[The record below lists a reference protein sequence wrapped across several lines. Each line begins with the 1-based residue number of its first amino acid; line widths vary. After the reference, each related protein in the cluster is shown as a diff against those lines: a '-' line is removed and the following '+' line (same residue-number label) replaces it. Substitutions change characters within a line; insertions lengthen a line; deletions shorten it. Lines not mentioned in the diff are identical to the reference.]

1 MTAYLWFSYTLTAAY
16 VLLMLAY
23 SYGYFKPKRNAAAPK
38 PGDPPFFSIIIPARN
53 EAANIRQC
61 LESILNNHY
70 PNDRF
75 EIILVD
81 DFSEDDTYAIASR
94 LSGNNLQVIKL
105 SDHINKEE
113 RLNAFKKKALEIGIS
128 KAKGTYIIT
137 TDADCIAPAT
147 WLQSYAEKLNSSGNI
162 QCLAA
167 PVNFIPYNNRKNWL
181 YYFQSIDFMTM
192 QGITIASNRLG
203 LGNMS
208 NGANFLFSKK
218 AFEKVGGYKDIDQKA
233 SGDDMMLM
241 QKIQQQYPDGID
253 FLFDKNAIVATPVQ
267 PDWSSFLN
275 QRIRWA
281 SKADSYP
288 QVKLTLVL
296 LLVYLFNLNFLVLGI
311 IACFNAVV
319 LKSLLYILLSKLIA
333 ELAFVMPLSI
343 FFNKRKEV
351 FYLIILQPLHILYI
365 ISAGFLGKFGTYNW
379 KGRAVH

>member
-1 MTAYLWFSYTLTAAY
+1 MTVYLWFSYVLTAAY
-16 VLLMLAY
+16 ILLMAAY
-23 SYGYFKPKRNAAAPK
+23 IYGYFKPKRYMAAPK
-38 PGDPPFFSIIIPARN
+38 PGEKPFFSIIIPARN
-53 EAANIRQC
+53 EAANIATC
-61 LESILNNHY
+61 LNSILNNNY
-70 PNDRF
+70 PDDQF
-75 EIILVD
+75 EIILID
-81 DFSEDDTYAIASR
+81 DFSEDDTYAIASK
-94 LSGNNLQVIKL
+94 LSGNNLQVVRL
-105 SDHINKEE
+105 ADHINKEE

-128 KAKGTYIIT
+128 KAKGAYIIT
-137 TDADCIAPAT
+137 TDADCIVPAD
-147 WLQSYAEKLNSSGNI
+147 WLQSYADKLSTSGNI

-167 PVNFIPYNNRKNWL
+167 PVNFIPYNKKKNWL

-218 AFEKVGGYKDIDQKA
+218 AFKTVGGYKGIDQKA

-253 FLFDKNAIVATPVQ
+253 FLFHKNAIVATPVQ

-296 LLVYLFNLNFLVLGI
+296 LLVYLFNLNFLFLGI
-311 IACFNAVV
+311 TACFNA
-319 LKSLLYILLSKLIA
+319 LAFKSILYIFLSKLVA

-343 FFNKRKEV
+343 FFNKRNEL

-379 KGRAVH
+379 KGRSVH

>member
-1 MTAYLWFSYTLTAAY
+1 MTIYLWFSYVLAAAY
-16 VLLMLAY
+16 VWLMLAY
-23 SYGYFKPKRNAAAPK
+23 SYGYFKPKRNGAAPK
-38 PGDPPFFSIIIPARN
+38 PGEQPFFSIIIPARN
-53 EAANIRQC
+53 EAANIEKC
-61 LESILNNHY
+61 LNSILNNNY
-70 PNDRF
+70 PGDKF
-75 EIILVD
+75 EIILID
-81 DFSEDDTYAIASR
+81 DFSEDDTYTIAAR
-94 LSGNNLQVIKL
+94 LAGNNLQVIRL

-128 KAKGTYIIT
+128 KTKGTYIIT
-137 TDADCIAPAT
+137 TDADCIVPAN
-147 WLQSYAEKLNSSGNI
+147 WLRSYAEKLNTSGNI

-218 AFEKVGGYKDIDQKA
+218 AFETVGGYKGIDQKA

-267 PDWSSFLN
+267 PDWASFLN

-311 IACFNAVV
+311 VACFNAIV
-319 LKSLLYILLSKLIA
+319 LKPLLYIFLSKLIA
-333 ELAFVMPLSI
+333 ELVFVMPLSI
-343 FFNKRKEV
+343 FFNKRKEL

>member
-1 MTAYLWFSYTLTAAY
+1 MTVYLWFSYALAAAY

-23 SYGYFKPKRNAAAPK
+23 SYGYFKPKQNGAAPK
-38 PGDPPFFSIIIPARN
+38 PGEQPFFSIIIPARN
-53 EAANIRQC
+53 EAANIEKC
-61 LESILNNHY
+61 LNSILNNNY
-70 PNDRF
+70 PGNKF
-75 EIILVD
+75 EIILID
-81 DFSEDDTYAIASR
+81 DFSEDETYAIATR
-94 LSGNNLQVIKL
+94 LGGNNLEVIRL

-137 TDADCIAPAT
+137 TDADCIVPAS
-147 WLQSYAEKLNSSGNI
+147 WLQSYAEKLNTSGSI

-167 PVNFIPYNNRKNWL
+167 PVNFVPYNNRKNWL

-218 AFEKVGGYKDIDQKA
+218 AFETVGGYKGIDQKA

-296 LLVYLFNLNFLVLGI
+296 LLVYLFNLNFLILGI
-311 IACFNAVV
+311 VACFNTIV
-319 LKSLLYILLSKLIA
+319 LKPLLCIFLSKLIA
-333 ELAFVMPLSI
+333 ELVFVIPLSI
-343 FFNKRKEV
+343 FFNKRKEL

>member
-1 MTAYLWFSYTLTAAY
+1 MTAYLWFSYALTAAY
-16 VLLMLAY
+16 ILLMVAY
-23 SYGYFKPKRNAAAPK
+23 IYGYFKPKRYIHAAK
-38 PGDPPFFSIIIPARN
+38 PGEQPFFSIIIPARN
-53 EAANIRQC
+53 EAGNIAAC
-61 LESILNNHY
+61 LNSILNNNY
-70 PNDRF
+70 PVDKF
-75 EIILVD
+75 EIILID
-81 DFSEDDTYAIASR
+81 DFSEDDTYTIASK
-94 LSGNNLQVIKL
+94 LSGNHLQVIRL

-128 KAKGTYIIT
+128 KAKGSYIIT
-137 TDADCIAPAT
+137 TDADCIVPAS
-147 WLQSYAEKLNSSGNI
+147 WLQSYADKLLTTGNI

-167 PVNFIPYNNRKNWL
+167 PVNFIPYNNKKNWL

-218 AFEKVGGYKDIDQKA
+218 AFETVGGYKGIDQKA

-241 QKIQQQYPDGID
+241 QKIQQQYPDGIG
-253 FLFDKNAIVATPVQ
+253 FLFDQNAIVATPVQ

-311 IACFNAVV
+311 AACFSMVAF
-319 LKSLLYILLSKLIA
+319 KSLLFLFLSKLIS

-343 FFNKRKEV
+343 FFNKRNEL

-379 KGRAVH
+379 KGRSVH

>member
-1 MTAYLWFSYTLTAAY
+1 MTVYLWFAYALTAAY
-16 VLLMLAY
+16 VLLMVAY
-23 SYGYFKPKRNAAAPK
+23 SYGYFKPKRNTPASKTPEK
-38 PGDPPFFSIIIPARN
+38 PIFSIIIPARN
-53 EAANIRQC
+53 EAANMEQC
-61 LESILNNHY
+61 LNSILNNNY
-70 PNDRF
+70 PADRF

-81 DFSEDDTYAIASR
+81 DFSEDDTYAIAAR
-94 LSGNNLQVIKL
+94 LSGNNLQVVRL

-128 KAKGTYIIT
+128 KAKGTFIIT
-137 TDADCIAPAT
+137 TDADCIVPLN
-147 WLQSYAEKLNSSGNI
+147 WLQSYADKLNTSCNI

-167 PVNFIPYNNRKNWL
+167 PVNFIPCNKRKNWL

-208 NGANFLFSKK
+208 NGANFLFAKK
-218 AFEKVGGYKDIDQKA
+218 AFETVGGYKGIDQKA

-296 LLVYLFNLNFLVLGI
+296 LLVYLFNLNFLLLGI
-311 IACFNAVV
+311 SACFSTIA
-319 LKSLLYILLSKLIA
+319 LKSLLYIFLSKLIA
-333 ELAFVMPLSI
+333 ELAFIIPLSF
-343 FFNKRKEV
+343 FFNKRNEL

-379 KGRAVH
+379 KGRAAH

>member
-1 MTAYLWFSYTLTAAY
+1 MTVYLWFSYALAAAY

-23 SYGYFKPKRNAAAPK
+23 SYGYCKPKRNGTAPQ
-38 PGDPPFFSIIIPARN
+38 PGEQPFFSIIIPARN
-53 EAANIRQC
+53 EAANIEKC
-61 LESILNNHY
+61 LNSILNNNY
-70 PNDRF
+70 PGNKF
-75 EIILVD
+75 EIILID
-81 DFSEDDTYAIASR
+81 DFSEDETYAIATR
-94 LSGNNLQVIKL
+94 LGGNNLLALRL
-105 SDHINKEE
+105 SDYINKEE

-137 TDADCIAPAT
+137 TDADCIVPAS
-147 WLQSYAEKLNSSGNI
+147 WLQSYAEKLNTSGNI

-218 AFEKVGGYKDIDQKA
+218 AFETVGGYKGIDQKA

-267 PDWSSFLN
+267 PDWASFLN

-296 LLVYLFNLNFLVLGI
+296 LLVYLFNLNFLILAIV
-311 IACFNAVV
+311 ACFNTIA
-319 LKSLLYILLSKLIA
+319 LKPLLYIFISKLVA

-343 FFNKRKEV
+343 FFNKRKEL

>member
-1 MTAYLWFSYTLTAAY
+1 MTVYLWFSYILTAAY
-16 VLLMLAY
+16 VLLMVAY
-23 SYGYFKPKRNAAAPK
+23 SYGYFKPKPHAHAPK
-38 PGDPPFFSIIIPARN
+38 AKEQPFFSIIIPARN
-53 EAANIRQC
+53 EAANIEQC
-61 LESILNNHY
+61 LSSILNNHY
-70 PNDRF
+70 PGDRF
-75 EIILVD
+75 EIILID
-81 DFSEDDTYAIASR
+81 DFSEDTTYAIASK
-94 LSGNNLQVIKL
+94 LSGNLQVIRL
-105 SDHINKEE
+105 SDYINKEE

-137 TDADCIAPAT
+137 TDADCIIPPN
-147 WLQSYAEKLNSSGNI
+147 WLQAYADKLNASGNL
-162 QCLAA
+162 QCLAG
-167 PVNFIPYNNRKNWL
+167 PVNFIPCNNKKNWL

-208 NGANFLFSKK
+208 NGANFLFSKE
-218 AFEKVGGYKDIDQKA
+218 AFETVGGYKGIDQKA

-253 FLFDKNAIVATPVQ
+253 FLFNKNAIVATPVQ
-267 PDWSSFLN
+267 PDWSAFLN

-296 LLVYLFNLNFLVLGI
+296 LLVYLFNLNFLLLGI
-311 IACFNAVV
+311 SACCNAIA
-319 LKSLLYILLSKLIA
+319 LKSLLYIFLSKLIA

-343 FFNKRKEV
+343 FFNKRNEL

-365 ISAGFLGKFGTYNW
+365 IAAGFLGKFGTYNW
-379 KGRAVH
+379 KGRSVH